1 MRIDNKAQVSME
13 YLIIV
18 AVLVV
23 ITTIIA
29 ALGFNLFGL
38 RESIKNHANVFKN
51 KTLDMI
57 G

>member
-1 MRIDNKAQVSME
+1 MDNKAQISME
-13 YLIIV
+13 YLVIV

-23 ITTIIA
+23 ITAIVA

-51 KTLDMI
+51 ETLDMI